1 MYKDYKNLIN
11 SFKKQ
16 NILIIGAYDESL
28 IKYGYNK
35 TNNIKFLNL
44 PPDEF
49 EEYELRLKKKKFK
62 FIPYKKQ
69 IYSVD
74 YLINIKCIDKE
85 NLSQYI
91 SEKFDIIILEHLP
104 FTEYDILLYLEKI
117 IYKNTY
123 FLIKGFP
130 LEYNLINKKV
140 KEQYEIIKIFFQYT
154 NNECYL
160 YQKIS

>member
-1 MYKDYKNLIN
+1 MHKDYKNLIN
-11 SFKKQ
+11 SLKKQ

-49 EEYELRLKKKKFK
+49 EEYELRLKKKKLK
-62 FIPYKKQ
+62 FIPYKNQ
-69 IYSVD
+69 ICSVD
-74 YLINIKCIDKE
+74 YLINIQCIGKE
-85 NLSQYI
+85 NLSKYI